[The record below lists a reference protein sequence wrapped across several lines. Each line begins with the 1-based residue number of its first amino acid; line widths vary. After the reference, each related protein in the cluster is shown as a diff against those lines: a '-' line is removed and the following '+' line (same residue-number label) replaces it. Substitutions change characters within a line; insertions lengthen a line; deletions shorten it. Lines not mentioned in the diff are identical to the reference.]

1 MKVKLLRIIWRRA
14 KECAHITSIS
24 CSWNVFG
31 ITGRSMSVG
40 YCTKDD
46 YNNYHDIEATDED
59 TFDRKVRQRYWEL
72 NRDSYYKKY
81 KR

>member
-1 MKVKLLRIIWRRA
+1 MKVKLLRIVRRRA
-14 KECAHITSIS
+14 KERAHITSIS
-24 CSWNVFG
+24 CSWNAFR
-31 ITGRSMSVG
+31 ITGRSISVG
-40 YCTKDD
+40 YCTEDD

-72 NRDSYYKKY
+72 NGEYYIKKY